1 MSEYT
6 LEVEQPERQHVLA
19 AIRYAKAEAS
29 ESGDRETHD
38 RLSEAREAVTETPAD
53 TDTALVSLSTE
64 QIEALSDATADYA
77 IDVLEG
83 SEPPEFSNVATR
95 IYRYVEHGPDYDPN
109 NDTGMRSTDA
119 ETGDD
124 GRSLL
129 RVEFGGRPAAKK
141 AREEYAEHVA
151 EEDDRRFKT
160 VVFEDAGLSPTTVD
174 AIKADADEG
183 LAASETRSHS
193 EPLTDRERKKIK
205 EAGGFSQTVTTANW
219 RSAKGTFTA
228 NGMGDRFRDAIG
240 SLTDGDDPAELAQSW
255 IEQAKQG
262 GNDGDSRAVSGGAR
276 DDGEQDII
284 DRQRQQA
291 AAQVVMSEEYANARR
306 WCKKGDED
314 ACDALVEEFD
324 ISREEA
330 MKMLGMSTDEP
341 DTSETTEQTE
351 LVTVGGDGDFPEMQI
366 TKAAAG
372 ALRDSWTSYK
382 AATGAIE
389 DAIETLREEVGRGR
403 RSMNA
408 INAIREAGGQDDI
421 EAEKLGT
428 LLGRLA
434 EMPGNIPQVATLAE
448 YGIFDKAG
456 YADNSR
462 QPPLD
467 ADTTAVDPR
476 GRLPNTGMDGS
487 ENSDT
492 GAWRPEANGYG
503 VAGASSKAIRIHDT
517 GKPGVHH
524 VQLVPETGSSLTV
537 AMNLRLPQAQ
547 EVANRLAN
555 GVKPAL
561 IGHGGDRLTRAVR
574 GAMSGAPQPLKD
586 SLTDRF
592 APRSAP
598 LDADPVDVRD
608 MKATETDDSDLVE
621 VRSPYRPLPR
631 AARKMLSQD
640 FGGVK
645 ELEPDEGHRG
655 GGYLVMERPPQDFL
669 DRFELK
675 VIRDPAVSYQTDGG
689 DVVDIYADPDRV
701 IAGGTETNLTA
712 LEAVKNAE
720 SEDRFTL
727 TAGDPENVPGW
738 PENRTL
744 PLDVDTTAADPRGD
758 REFFAIHPEG
768 AASGIRGPFDTRT
781 AAESIAPHWRVEA
794 DANRDGTRSTP
805 LDVSEFDARPAR
817 RRRRQHEQDARN
829 AKRFKDA
836 RRMMPETSA
845 YEATDRAATL
855 RQGDSYELSQDGS
868 RRLSDVA
875 DTPER
880 ERQYV
885 NAIRKAEAREDW
897 ERVRRLEQRRRAR
910 LDYDPVPL
918 SDLRRERF
926 DVTPASMA
934 ELPDVDEA
942 ATQQISDS
950 FSVEQQQTFDGPEP
964 EQEAQNQQVTLTGS
978 PEGTDDALPADW
990 STDYLGEE
998 YTAGPLTLR
1007 VIGSGEF
1014 EGETPVS
1021 VDLYDN
1027 SGNRFTVA
1035 SGIKTRSR
1043 AVDIA
1048 ANFAEAVAP
1057 DDVDFSK
1064 GSSVLPEAAA
1074 QAKRDASAGDDE
1086 GLGRFN

>member
-1 MSEYT
+1 MSDYT
-6 LEVEQPERQHVLA
+6 LEVKQPERQHVLA

-29 ESGDRETHD
+29 ERGDRETHD
-38 RLSEAREAVTETPAD
+38 RLSEAREALTETPDD
-53 TDTALVSLSTE
+53 TETALVGLSTE
-64 QIEALSDATADYA
+64 QLEALSDATADYA

-95 IYRYVEHGPDYDPN
+95 IYRYAAHGPDYDPD

-124 GRSLL
+124 GSNVWRI
-129 RVEFGGRPAAKK
+129 EFGSKDAADS
-141 AREEYAEHVA
+141 ARDEYERHVS
-151 EEDDRRFKT
+151 EQDDRRLKT
-160 VVFEDAGLSPTTVD
+160 VTFSDASMSAGVATQ
-174 AIKADADEG
+174 IEADAEEG
-183 LAASETRSHS
+183 LTASETRSHS

-205 EAGGFSQTVTTANW
+205 EAGGFSKTVTTANW

-228 NGMGDRFRDAIG
+228 NGMGDRFRDAVG
-240 SLTDGDDPAELAQSW
+240 ALTDGDDPAELAQSW
-255 IEQAKQG
+255 VEQAKQG

-276 DDGEQDII
+276 DEGERDIL

-291 AAQVVMSEEYANARR
+291 AAQVVMSEQFSNARR
-306 WCKKGDED
+306 WCKKGDKD
-314 ACDALVEEFD
+314 ACDALVENFD
-324 ISREEA
+324 VTREEA
-330 MKMLGMSTDEP
+330 MKMLGMETDDP
-341 DTSETTEQTE
+341 DTEETTEQTE
-351 LVTVGGDGDFPEMQI
+351 LVTVGGDGEYPEMQI

-382 AATGAIE
+382 TATGEIE
-389 DAIETLREEVGRGR
+389 EAIETLREEVGRGR
-403 RSMNA
+403 RSMEA
-408 INAIREAGGQDDI
+408 INAIREAGGQDEID
-421 EAEKLGT
+421 AEKLGS
-428 LLGRLA
+428 LLGTLA

-448 YGIFDKAG
+448 YGIFEQAG

-462 QPPLD
+462 QPPLS

-476 GRLPNTGMDGS
+476 GRMPTTGMDGD

-503 VAGASSKAIRIHDT
+503 VTGASSKAIRIHDT

-524 VQLVPETGSSLTV
+524 VQLVPETGSRITV
-537 AMNLRLPQAQ
+537 AMNLRLSQAQ

-574 GAMSGAPQPLKD
+574 GSMSGAPQPLKD

-592 APRSAP
+592 APRS
-598 LDADPVDVRD
+598 
-608 MKATETDDSDLVE
+608 T
-621 VRSPYRPLPR
+621 
-631 AARKMLSQD
+631 
-640 FGGVK
+640 
-645 ELEPDEGHRG
+645 
-655 GGYLVMERPPQDFL
+655 
-669 DRFELK
+669 
-675 VIRDPAVSYQTDGG
+675 
-689 DVVDIYADPDRV
+689 
-701 IAGGTETNLTA
+701 
-712 LEAVKNAE
+712 
-720 SEDRFTL
+720 
-727 TAGDPENVPGW
+727 
-738 PENRTL
+738 
-744 PLDVDTTAADPRGD
+744 PLDVDTTDINASSPPQTRQPPLDVTREAVDGMKPTVSYANEEGAGIDVYTQPDVVLAGGQVTPLSPTEAVAEAESEERFTLTGGDPDDVIGTSTRQPPLDVDTTDIDPRGD

-768 AASGIRGPFDTRT
+768 AASGIRGPFDTRA
-781 AAESIAPHWRVEA
+781 AAESIAPDWRVEA
-794 DANRDGTRSTP
+794 DANRDATRSTP

-817 RRRRQHEQDARN
+817 RRRRQYEQDAAN
-829 AKRFKDA
+829 AKAFRDA

-845 YEATDRAATL
+845 YEAADRSATL
-855 RQGDSYELSQDGS
+855 RQGDSYDIDARTGQRKAD
-868 RRLSDVA
+868 RA

-880 ERQYV
+880 EQQFI
-885 NAIRKAEAREDW
+885 NAIRAAEAREDW
-897 ERVRRLEQRRRAR
+897 ERVRRLEQRRQAR
-910 LDYDPVPL
+910 LGYDPVPL
-918 SDLRRERF
+918 DDLRA
-926 DVTPASMA
+926 D
-934 ELPDVDEA
+934 
-942 ATQQISDS
+942 DS
-950 FSVEQQQTFDGPEP
+950 ARFSVEQQQTFDGPEP
-964 EQEAQNQQVTLTGS
+964 AEEAQNQQVTLTGS

-990 STDYLGEE
+990 STDYLAEE

-1048 ANFAEAVAP
+1048 ANFAESVAP